1 MFWKPLACAAA
12 VFSVVAADPAP
23 ESHDSPVGA
32 SYRAKFDK
40 GVEGYV
46 NFSSKNGS
54 VLVDVNLSGLP
65 DYGGPFMYHIHEL
78 PVPSDGNCTG
88 TKAHFNPYNGHE
100 KAPTPAELE
109 VGDLSGRHGEIET
122 QSFETS
128 YIDPYLS
135 LNPDNEAFFADLSVV
150 VHLHNTTRI
159 ACANIT
165 KEFSIPEENA
175 AAMPMA
181 MGAVALVAGAALIL

>member
-78 PVPSDGNCTG
+78 PVPLTV
-88 TKAHFNPYNGHE
+88 TVL
-100 KAPTPAELE
+100 APRPTLTHTMATRRLPRLLSWRWVTFLE
-109 VGDLSGRHGEIET
+109 DTARLRPSRLKPRTLTH
-122 QSFETS
+122 TS
-128 YIDPYLS
+128 
-135 LNPDNEAFFADLSVV
+135 
-150 VHLHNTTRI
+150 R
-159 ACANIT
+159 
-165 KEFSIPEENA
+165 
-175 AAMPMA
+175 
-181 MGAVALVAGAALIL
+181 